1 VHARDRFGQE
11 VSLEDWRV
19 LVQSV
24 AMMDVVLSGQIKRV
38 VYVNPVNGYS
48 VVHFVPDGRAKT
60 EVVVGTMPSVCE
72 GDLVKV
78 KGRQVVDPRFGAQ
91 IKAELVEPV
100 LPSSTHGVVRYLSSG
115 PIHGVGKVLA
125 ERMAEFFGDALP
137 DVLERSTERL
147 TEVPGIGEKKAE
159 AIAAGWQEK
168 VASRRLLVS
177 LYGLGVGSGLA
188 MRVMARYGSDAFGIV
203 RDTPY
208 RMAREVKGV
217 GFLTADRLAQSYGMP
232 KDSPD
237 RIEAGV
243 VYYLDNQS
251 SEGHCFMPFDRLVQ
265 ECAGF
270 LEVDI
275 VAVEGVVRHLLS
287 EGALREEHRFAGEDI
302 YVPRLYNAEVDCA
315 QGLSRLL
322 EGSGKHGEAAMR
334 GALERGVRAIRME
347 LTLEQIE
354 AIWGALT
361 SKCAIVTG
369 GPGTGKTTV
378 IRALI
383 ASLRHLN
390 EEVQLC
396 APTGRAA
403 KRMTETTGVEAR
415 TIHRMLEYNPAT
427 GDFARCADHPI
438 PTDAVIVDEV
448 SMIDVELMSAL
459 LDSLAPGTRLV
470 LVGDKDQLESVGP
483 GAVLR
488 DCIASDVVPVRRFT
502 QIHRQAE
509 QSLIV
514 VNSHRVLRGEQLET
528 RVREGGRRD
537 FFFMEEQD
545 PEECLRKL
553 HEIVLNRIPSRF
565 GLDPIRDV
573 QVLTPMYKG
582 LLGGKNL
589 NESLQSV
596 LNPEGKEARRGER
609 LFRVS
614 DRVMQVRN
622 NYDKEV
628 FNGDVGF
635 VEGVGPGG
643 LSVRMTDGRKVEY
656 GDADLD
662 ELVLAYSVTVHKSQ
676 GSEYPAVVM
685 VLHNQHY
692 VMLRRNLF
700 YTGLTRGKRLVVV
713 IGSRRAIATA
723 IRNDQTRK
731 RHTRLAERLRSM
743 RRYGCHD

>member
-1 VHARDRFGQE
+1 
-11 VSLEDWRV
+11 
-19 LVQSV
+19 
-24 AMMDVVLSGQIKRV
+24 MDVVLNGQIKRV
-38 VYVNPVNGYS
+38 VYVNPANGYS
-48 VVHFVPDGRAKT
+48 VVHFVPEGRSRV
-60 EVVVGTMPSVCE
+60 EVVVGIMLSVSE
-72 GDLVKV
+72 GDLVRVTGK
-78 KGRQVVDPRFGAQ
+78 QVMDSRFGLQ

-100 LPSSTHGVVRYLSSG
+100 LPSSVEGVTRYLASG
-115 PIHGVGKVLA
+115 VIHGVGPVLA
-125 ERMAEFFGDALP
+125 QRLAEFFGEALP
-137 DVLERSTERL
+137 EVLERESGRL
-147 TEVPGIGEKKAE
+147 REVPGIGEKKAE
-159 AIAAGWQEK
+159 SIAQGWQEK

-188 MRVMARYGSDAFGIV
+188 MRLLARYGSDSFGVV

-217 GFLTADRLAQSYGMP
+217 GFLTADRLAQSHGIE

-237 RIEAGV
+237 RIEAGLS
-243 VYYLDNQS
+243 YYLDNQS
-251 SEGHCFMPFDRLVQ
+251 NEGHCFMPRERLIR
-265 ECAGF
+265 ECSEF
-270 LEVDI
+270 LEVDV
-275 VAVEGVVRHLLS
+275 VAVEQVIGGMLE
-287 EGALREEHRFAGEDI
+287 EGALRQEHRFEGEDI

-315 QGLSRLL
+315 QGISRLL
-322 EGSGKHGEAAMR
+322 EGIGRHGETSLR
-334 GALERGVRAIRME
+334 EALERGVRAIRME

-361 SKCAIVTG
+361 NKCAIITG

-403 KRMTETTGVEAR
+403 KRMTETTGMEAR
-415 TIHRMLEYNPAT
+415 TIHRLLEYNPSK
-427 GDFARCADHPI
+427 GDFGRDAEHPI
-438 PTDAVIVDEV
+438 ATDAVIVDEV
-448 SMIDVELMSAL
+448 SMIDVELMTAL
-459 LDSLAPGTRLV
+459 LAALAAGTRLV

-488 DCIASDVVPVRRFT
+488 DCISSEVVPVRRFT

-514 VNSHRVLRGEQLET
+514 VNSHRVLRGRQLQT
-528 RVREGGRRD
+528 RAREGGRSD
-537 FFFMEEQD
+537 FFFMEEPE
-545 PEECLRKL
+545 PEECLEKL
-553 HEIVLNRIPSRF
+553 LELLRNRIPRKF
-565 GLDPIRDV
+565 GLNPIRDI

-582 LLGGKNL
+582 ILGAKNL
-589 NESLQSV
+589 NETLQRV
-596 LNPEGKEARRGER
+596 LNPSGSEVRKGDRV
-609 LFRVS
+609 FRTG
-614 DRVMQVRN
+614 DRVMQVKN

-635 VEGVGPGG
+635 IESIISGGVA
-643 LSVRMTDGRKVEY
+643 VRMSDGRKVAY
-656 GDADLD
+656 TDSDLE
-662 ELVLAYSVTVHKSQ
+662 ELVLAYTVTVHKSQ

-685 VLHNQHY
+685 VLHNQHW

-700 YTGLTRGKRLVVV
+700 YTGLTRGKKLVVV

-731 RHTRLAERLRSM
+731 RHTRLSERLRSM
-743 RRYGCHD
+743 RKYGDHD